1 MKIDNSKHANQT
13 ENVRTRQLAATQNNL
28 DDNFHTG
35 SNDAPLGDF
44 AGIFE
49 SVVKRDKEK
58 DSETDTSTKE
68 SKLEDK
74 DNEDSSKDH
83 KRVSE
88 KKENDD
94 SDSSSGN
101 GEANAGSAAWRMNN
115 NTQMPVANLENINA
129 RAILHIADIEKIVSS
144 VRTQLSDIN
153 MPQVVIQLKNSVLEG
168 LQIKLSTDANGK
180 IIAEFV
186 SKSEKARLQV
196 ESKAKELADI
206 LHNRGIQLSSI
217 KTSLADA
224 STDNGNNQNRQ
235 AFGNE
240 LPKIK
245 ANAVSSATNSQ
256 TAETEEVSQV
266 STSNSYRA

>member
-1 MKIDNSKHANQT
+1 MKIDNSKHTNQHD
-13 ENVRTRQLAATQNNL
+13 NVRTRQSLAAQNNL
-28 DDNFHTG
+28 DDNFQTDN
-35 SNDAPLGDF
+35 SNAPFGDF

-58 DSETDTSTKE
+58 DSDTNSSASE

-74 DNEDSSKDH
+74 DNSLKDH

-88 KKENDD
+88 KKDNDD
-94 SDSSSGN
+94 SDNSKEN

-186 SKSEKARLQV
+186 SKSEKSRLQV
-196 ESKAKELADI
+196 ESKTKELADI

-217 KTSLADA
+217 KTTLADSSA
-224 STDNGNNQNRQ
+224 DNGNNNQNRQ
-235 AFGNE
+235 AFDE
-240 LPKIK
+240 LPKVK
-245 ANAVSSATNSQ
+245 TNAASSNTQ
-256 TAETEEVSQV
+256 TVETEEVSQV
-266 STSNSYRA
+266 STGSSYRV

>member
-1 MKIDNSKHANQT
+1 VKIDNSKQANQHD
-13 ENVRTRQLAATQNNL
+13 NVRTKQSLAAQNNL
-28 DDNFHTG
+28 DDNFHTDKG
-35 SNDAPLGDF
+35 DAPFGNF

-49 SVVKRDKEK
+49 SVVNRDKEK
-58 DSETDTSTKE
+58 DSDTDSSTKE
-68 SKLEDK
+68 SKLEGKDK
-74 DNEDSSKDH
+74 DDSSKDH

-88 KKENDD
+88 KKDSDD

-144 VRTQLSDIN
+144 IRTQLSDVN
-153 MPQVVIQLKNSVLEG
+153 MPQVVIQLKNSVLDG

-180 IIAEFV
+180 VIAEFV
-186 SKSEKARLQV
+186 SKSEKARLQI
-196 ESKAKELADI
+196 ESKTRELADI
-206 LHNRGIQLSSI
+206 LNNRGIQLSSI

-224 STDNGNNQNRQ
+224 SADNGNNQNQQ
-235 AFGNE
+235 AFNE
-240 LPKIK
+240 MPKIK
-245 ANAVSSATNSQ
+245 TTAVASEKQN
-256 TAETEEVSQV
+256 AETEEVSQV

>member
-1 MKIDNSKHANQT
+1 MKIDNSKHANQHNNIKT
-13 ENVRTRQLAATQNNL
+13 KQSLAAQNNL
-28 DDNFHTG
+28 DDNFRTDN
-35 SNDAPLGDF
+35 NDAPLGNF

-49 SVVKRDKEK
+49 SVVNRDKEK
-58 DSETDTSTKE
+58 DSDTNSTTKE

-74 DNEDSSKDH
+74 DKDNSTKDH

-94 SDSSSGN
+94 SDSSNGN

-153 MPQVVIQLKNSVLEG
+153 TPQVVIQLKNSVLEG

-186 SKSEKARLQV
+186 AKSEKARLQI
-196 ESKAKELADI
+196 ESKTKELADI
-206 LHNRGIQLSSI
+206 LHNRGIQLSSV
-217 KTSLADA
+217 KTSLADSSA
-224 STDNGNNQNRQ
+224 DNGNNQNRQ
-235 AFGNE
+235 TFNE

-245 ANAVSSATNSQ
+245 SNAVSLEKQ
-256 TAETEEVSQV
+256 VAETEEVSQV